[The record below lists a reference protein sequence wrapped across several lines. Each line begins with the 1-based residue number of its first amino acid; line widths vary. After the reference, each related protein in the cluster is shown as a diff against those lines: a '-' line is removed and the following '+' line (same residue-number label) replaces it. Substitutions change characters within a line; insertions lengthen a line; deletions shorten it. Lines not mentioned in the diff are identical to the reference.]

1 MIVVARLHASLSL
14 IDPWLDL
21 AFPLATALLC
31 LDQSRWAYG
40 VLGLWL
46 LLRLARQA
54 LKEHWAWLLVGLFL
68 VNAGIILNDKG
79 MQPSDPTDLMV
90 IALAFAAGLHRST
103 RQWRTSFAWISSSL
117 IPLGIYSMLI
127 NGPDLLKFPG
137 FNVNRLSFLLGILMI
152 TAWGLGR
159 SSPDK
164 RSSVG
169 WLCMASL
176 TLPLAVMSGSRAAL
190 AAPLLSLLLAAILR
204 HCSKGRSL
212 VKALLGLGLIAG
224 LSLGSLQLWYRYAP
238 DAAINRLS
246 DGMRFPTALCWAKAP
261 LKQGKALFGLGYNQ
275 KVRSHCDGDHLP
287 IVRAAGKPEGL
298 PHAHNVGAQLMAET
312 GLAGLTALVGTCFWV
327 GQRLRQRLI
336 AAPSGDT
343 LVLSTLLPLSVYLLL
358 MAMTTSYEIYLML
371 NQVLIGF
378 TLAAL
383 TSPTKEIAQQQ

>member
-1 MIVVARLHASLSL
+1 VIVVARLDSSLSQ

-46 LLRLARQA
+46 LLRLTRHA

-103 RQWRTSFAWISSSL
+103 QQWRTSFAWISSSL
-117 IPLGIYSMLI
+117 IPLGVYSLFL
-127 NGPDLLKFPG
+127 NGPELLKFPG
-137 FNVNRLSFLLGILMI
+137 FNVNRLSFLLGVLMI

-159 SSPDK
+159 SSSEQ
-164 RSSVG
+164 RSTIG
-169 WLCMASL
+169 WLGMASL
-176 TLPLAVMSGSRAAL
+176 ALPLAVMSGSRAAL
-190 AAPLLSLLLAAILR
+190 AAPLLSLLLAAILQ
-204 HCSKGRSL
+204 HCSKAGSL
-212 VKALLGLGLIAG
+212 TKALLGLALVAG
-224 LSLGSLQLWYRYAP
+224 LSLGSLQLWYRYSP

-261 LKQGKALFGLGYNQ
+261 IQQGKALFGLGYNQ

-287 IVRAAGKPEGL
+287 IMRAAGRPEGL

-312 GLAGLTALVGTCFWV
+312 GLAGLTALVGTCLWA

-336 AAPSGDT
+336 AAPCGDPI
-343 LVLSTLLPLSVYLLL
+343 VLNTLLPLGLYLLL
-358 MAMTTSYEIYLML
+358 MAMSTSYEIYLML

-383 TSPTKEIAQQQ
+383 TSPNKETAEP